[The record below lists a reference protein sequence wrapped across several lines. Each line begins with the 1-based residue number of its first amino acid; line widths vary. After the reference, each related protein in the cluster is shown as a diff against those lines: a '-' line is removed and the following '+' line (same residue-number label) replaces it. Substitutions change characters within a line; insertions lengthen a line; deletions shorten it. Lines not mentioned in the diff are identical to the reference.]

1 MSPKDSGKPY
11 LLVVDDDAASCF
23 LARTALERIG
33 YRVAT
38 AASGQEASQVVAERA
53 PSLILMDIQLPD
65 VNGLDLTAQL
75 KANPLTAAI
84 PIVVLTAHSM
94 PLFERAAYAAG
105 CDGYLMKPSSPA
117 DLARGVRAF
126 LEARG

>member
-1 MSPKDSGKPY
+1 VKSDLEPY
-11 LLVVDDDAASCF
+11 LLVVDDDAASCL
-23 LARTALERIG
+23 LARTALQRIG
-33 YRVAT
+33 YTVAT
-38 AASGQEASQVVAERA
+38 AGSGEEARRRLAESA
-53 PSLILMDIQLPD
+53 PILILMDIQLPD

-94 PLFERAAYAAG
+94 PIFERAAYAAG

-117 DLARGVRAF
+117 DLAHGVRDF
-126 LEARG
+126 LHRVAEN

>member
-1 MSPKDSGKPY
+1 MPY
-11 LLVVDDDAASCF
+11 LLVVDDDPGSCL
-23 LARTALERIG
+23 LARTALQRIG
-33 YRVAT
+33 FTVAT
-38 AASGQEASQVVAERA
+38 AGSGKEARAVVAER
-53 PSLILMDIQLPD
+53 PPILILMDIQLPD

-75 KANPLTAAI
+75 KADPFTAVI

-117 DLARGVRAF
+117 DLARGVRDF